1 MNFLAHLFLADR
13 NNDSLSGQLLG
24 DIVKGR
30 AIEGFEPDIR
40 HGIAFHRKIDAYS
53 DAHAVTRASRR
64 RISPRRRRF
73 AGVIIDVCYDH
84 FLARHWHRYSG
95 EPLAVFCQRVY
106 GQLSSERGRSMEVIR
121 PLLKRMVAYD
131 WLGGY
136 RHIDNIAIVLDR
148 VAGRLTRGDRFL
160 GAVTEV
166 RANYNDLERDF
177 LFFFPD
183 LMDYSSEY
191 ISARNAS
198 EERRPQ
204 HNVPVPN
211 G

>member
-53 DAHAVTRASRR
+53 DSHAVTRASRS
-64 RISPRRRRF
+64 RISPQRRRF

-84 FLARHWHRYSG
+84 FLARHWHRYSE
-95 EPLAVFCQRVY
+95 EPLAGFCQRVY
-106 GQLSSERGRSMEVIR
+106 GQLASEQGRSTEVIQ

-136 RHIDNIAIVLDR
+136 RHIEKIAIVLDR

-160 GAVTEV
+160 GAVTEIL
-166 RANYNDLERDF
+166 ASYKDLERDF

-183 LMDYSSEY
+183 LMEYSSEY

-198 EERRPQ
+198 EERRTQ
-204 HNVPVPN
+204 HNVRVPN

>member
-84 FLARHWHRYSG
+84 FLARHWHRYTE
-95 EPLAVFCQRVY
+95 EPLAGFCQRVY
-106 GQLSSERGRSMEVIR
+106 GRLSSERGRSTEVIR

-136 RHIDNIAIVLDR
+136 RRIDNIAIVLDR

-160 GAVTEV
+160 GAVTEIQD
-166 RANYNDLERDF
+166 NYDDLEGDF

-198 EERRPQ
+198 DERRTQ
-204 HNVPVPN
+204 HNVRVPN